1 MILPRRNR
9 QFKPVWTRYGAAIGC
24 VLVGWLA
31 REALSPAVGPT
42 ALPFIFFFPAIAMAA
57 WYARLGP
64 GVAAT
69 LLSAAAAAWFFIE
82 PVHRWNVG
90 SIGDA
95 IALPAFVLSGLII
108 VCAIEAMHRARA
120 SEASQRILA
129 ALTVASIGDA
139 VIATDEKAKVTF
151 LNREAERLTGW
162 SKSEALGQPLTT
174 VFNIINERTR
184 QPADNPVEK
193 VLRTGKV
200 EGLANHT
207 VLVSRDGKETPI
219 DDSAAPIRDGD
230 EPVAGVVLVFRD
242 VTEQRRAR
250 EASARLAAIV
260 EHSGDVMLT
269 KNLDGIIQT
278 WNASAEKL
286 FGYRA
291 EEIIGKHVTTL
302 FPPDRLSE
310 EDHILG
316 NLRQGKAVE
325 RLETVRVAKDG
336 RRIPVALSV
345 SPLRNAEGELTGASK
360 VIHDITELVSAREA
374 LLREKELLATTL
386 ASIGDA
392 VIVTDVEGRV
402 TFLNEEAERLTKWK
416 SAEAAGHPLPE
427 VFRIENEHTRQPVEN
442 PVEKVLR
449 LGGVVGLA
457 NHTILIAKDGTE
469 TPIDDSAAPI
479 RNQAGGMFGV
489 VLVFR
494 DFTERKRAEK
504 TLRDSQQ
511 RLERVLETGAVG
523 VLFFD
528 YGGTL
533 IWANSEFLR
542 ITGYPR
548 EKIDARELN
557 WRTMTP
563 PEWVEA
569 SEAQMKQFEASGRIG
584 PYEKEYFCADGTRR
598 WLLFA
603 GRDLADGTIA
613 EFCVDITERKHIEE
627 ALRRSEAEARAA
639 SRAKDDFLAA
649 LSHELRTPLT
659 PVLMSAAALAS
670 DPGLP
675 VETREQLAMMRRNIE
690 LEARL
695 IDDLLDITRISHG
708 KLALSTGTVDLHQLL
723 DHTAEI
729 VRSEEF
735 GSHITISFA
744 MDAVRHHGTG
754 DAARL
759 QQVFWNLIK
768 NALKFTPGGGSVSIT
783 TLNDGDARF
792 VLCVEDTGIGIA
804 PADLERI
811 FNAFEQGET
820 TRQRRAQG
828 LGLGLAISK
837 KIVELHGG
845 AIRAE
850 SAGPGRGSKF
860 TVTLATV
867 DAPTPARHGQ
877 EPRPRPG
884 RSLRL
889 LVVDDHEP
897 TLNVL
902 TRLLSSDGHHVVGA
916 STMRGGLDAVAA
928 ETFDVVVSDL
938 GLPDGSGLD
947 LMREIRLKVPIAG
960 IALSGYGMEEDITEA
975 KKAGFYAHLVK
986 PVDLDRLRQ
995 LLTLAPERIPER

>member
-1 MILPRRNR
+1 MPLPNADH
-9 QFKPVWTRYGAAIGC
+9 QFRPVWARYGAAISC
-24 VLVGWLA
+24 VVVGWLA
-31 REALSPAVGPT
+31 REALTPAVGPT

-57 WYARLGP
+57 WYGRLGP

-69 LLSAAAAAWFFIE
+69 LFSAAAAFWFFTE
-82 PVHRWNVG
+82 PVHTWRVG
-90 SIGDA
+90 NIGDVF
-95 IALPAFVLSGLII
+95 ALAAFVVSSLFI
-108 VCAIEAMHRARA
+108 VWAIEAMHRARA
-120 SEASQRILA
+120 SEASQKLLA

-139 VIATDEKAKVTF
+139 VIATDGKAKVTF

-207 VLVSRDGKETPI
+207 VLVAKDGRETPI

-242 VTEQRRAR
+242 VTEQRRAA

-260 EHSGDVMLT
+260 EHSGDVILT

-302 FPPDRLSE
+302 FPSDRLNE

-316 NLRQGKAVE
+316 NLREGKAVE

-345 SPLRNAEGELTGASK
+345 SPLRNAEGELIGASK
-360 VIHDITELVSAREA
+360 VLHDITELVAAREA

-392 VIVTDVEGRV
+392 VIVTDADGRV

-416 SAEAAGHPLPE
+416 SAQAAGHLLPE
-427 VFRIENEHTRQPVEN
+427 VFRIESEHTRQPVEN

-479 RNQAGGMFGV
+479 RNQAGGLFGV

-494 DFTERKRAEK
+494 DFTERKQK
-504 TLRDSQQ
+504 
-511 RLERVLETGAVG
+511 
-523 VLFFD
+523 
-528 YGGTL
+528 
-533 IWANSEFLR
+533 
-542 ITGYPR
+542 
-548 EKIDARELN
+548 
-557 WRTMTP
+557 
-563 PEWVEA
+563 
-569 SEAQMKQFEASGRIG
+569 
-584 PYEKEYFCADGTRR
+584 
-598 WLLFA
+598 
-603 GRDLADGTIA
+603 
-613 EFCVDITERKHIEE
+613 EE

-639 SRAKDDFLAA
+639 SRAKDDFLAT

-659 PVLMSAAALAS
+659 PVLMAATALES
-670 DPGLP
+670 DPALP
-675 VETREQLAMMRRNIE
+675 AEAREQLAMMRRNIQ
-690 LEARL
+690 LQARL
-695 IDDLLDITRISHG
+695 IDDLLDITRITHG

-729 VRSEEF
+729 VRSEQF
-735 GSHITISFA
+735 GRHVTISFN
-744 MDAVRHHGTG
+744 MDAIRHYGMG

-768 NALKFTPGGGSVSIT
+768 NALKFTPAGGSVSVT
-783 TLNDGDARF
+783 TRNDADARF

-811 FNAFEQGET
+811 FNAFEQGEM
-820 TRQRRAQG
+820 TRQRRAEG

-845 AIRAE
+845 DIRAE
-850 SAGPGRGSKF
+850 SAGSGRGSKF

-867 DAPTPARHGQ
+867 DAPAPARNGQ
-877 EPRPRPG
+877 EPRLAPG
-884 RSLRL
+884 RPLRV

-897 TLNVL
+897 TLAVL
-902 TRLLSSDGHHVVGA
+902 TRLLSRDGHHVVSA

-928 ETFDVVVSDL
+928 ETFDVLVSDL
-938 GLPDGSGLD
+938 GLPDGSGLE
-947 LMREIRLKVPIAG
+947 LMREIRLTAPIAG
-960 IALSGYGMEEDITEA
+960 IALSGYGMEEDITES
-975 KKAGFYAHLVK
+975 KSAGFYAHLVK

-995 LLTLAPERIPER
+995 LLTLAPERTPPEC